1 MHAYACWDI
10 SSRLLNPCMQMT
22 GEVQYVS
29 ALLVLFV
36 VALSSLETEPR
47 CFQQMPVQASCGLMY
62 MGVHVCMH
70 CSRRNMHA
78 YTHSECCIYMQRR
91 A

>member
-10 SSRLLNPCMQMT
+10 SSWLLNPCMQMT

-36 VALSSLETEPR
+36 VALSSLETKPR
-47 CFQQMPVQASCGLMY
+47 
-62 MGVHVCMH
+62 
-70 CSRRNMHA
+70 
-78 YTHSECCIYMQRR
+78 
-91 A
+91 